1 MTSRLLSAK
10 SRLHCFG
17 LPGLQPPSPVGTFR
31 GARKWQQRRN
41 RDGRGTG
48 RDLKTSGQPAQSNY
62 LPPAGTRKPLR
73 SCCPIFVFLY
83 RADTQPGYHTP
94 SKQPG
99 KPFSLLK
106 TAQNVQF
113 TWVGSLVTRKRVFY
127 FSFSRCSHTF
137 KLNCMI
143 FSIKV
148 FLKHRHVL
156 WKPRFSVKNPAWFFE
171 IQMSHVFFRNWTL
184 ELKLLLMG
192 HLRPGF
198 PWLVGVFIELSGLE
212 NRLPKVTK
220 MFIQMPP
227 DLETKTTGWVRLRTK
242 VVLLI
247 RNDVTLWK

>member
-62 LPPAGTRKPLR
+62 LPPAGTFRKPLR

-113 TWVGSLVTRKRVFY
+113 TWVGSLVTRKWVFY
-127 FSFSRCSHTF
+127 FSFLRCSHTF
-137 KLNCMI
+137 KLNWMI
-143 FSIKV
+143 FSKV

-156 WKPRFSVKNPAWFFE
+156 WKPRFSVKNPAWIFE
-171 IQMSHVFFRNWTL
+171 IQMSHVFFFRNCSSVVSWCFHW
-184 ELKLLLMG
+184 KIACQ
-192 HLRPGF
+192 R
-198 PWLVGVFIELSGLE
+198 S
-212 NRLPKVTK
+212 RKCSK
-220 MFIQMPP
+220 MPP
-227 DLETKTTGWVRLRTK
+227 DLETKTTGWVCWGPK
-242 VVLLI
+242 
-247 RNDVTLWK
+247 WCF